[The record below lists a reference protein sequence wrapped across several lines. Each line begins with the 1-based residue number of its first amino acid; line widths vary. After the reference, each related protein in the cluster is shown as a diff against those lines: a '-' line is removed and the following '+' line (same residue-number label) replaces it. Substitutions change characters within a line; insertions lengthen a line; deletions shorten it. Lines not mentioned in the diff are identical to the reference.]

1 MMDINKATIKINE
14 QSRGEATFTIE
25 PLVRGYGTT
34 LGNALRRVLYAAL
47 PGEAIVGVEIKGVK
61 HEFSTIEG
69 VKEDVAEIILNLKEI
84 AVKVHLE
91 KFEKI
96 TARLFKNTPGPVRAK
111 DIEFPTE
118 VELMNGDLLI
128 CTLSEGAS
136 IDMDITVGRGK
147 GYVSAQN
154 NKKSNMPIGYIP
166 IDSSFSPVKFVTY
179 NVTDT
184 RVAQTIDYDKLV
196 ISIKTDA
203 TSTPTKVISLAAQIL
218 AEHLKLFINLVD
230 GMVDTPIFRDDE
242 KPKVENEIKDIPI
255 EQLGL
260 SVRPLNCL
268 KRHGI
273 NMVSELIGYTEDELN
288 KIKNLGKKSAEEIIE
303 KLKSADYSL
312 KSKD

>member
-1 MMDINKATIKINE
+1 MMNIIKPTIEINE

-47 PGEAIVGVEIKGVK
+47 PGEAIVGVKIKGVK
-61 HEFSTIEG
+61 HEFSTVEG

-111 DIEFPTE
+111 DIEFPAE

-136 IDMDITVGRGK
+136 IDMDITVARGK

-154 NKKSNMPIGYIP
+154 NKKSDMPIGYIP

-179 NVTDT
+179 DVTDT

-203 TSTPTKVISLAAQIL
+203 TATPKEVISLAAKIL
-218 AEHLKLFINLVD
+218 VEHLGLFIDLVD
-230 GMVDTPIFRDDE
+230 LGDIVVIQPTVGPDVPE
-242 KPKVENEIKDIPI
+242 KEDMPI

-273 NMVSELIGYTEDELN
+273 NMVSELIEYTEDGLN

-303 KLKSADYSL
+303 KLKLAGYSL
-312 KSKD
+312 KLKD